1 MSQEILGHIL
11 IVDDD
16 FINRTLLATSLEEHQ
31 HSVESAENGRQALEL
46 LGQHSFDVILLDLL
60 MPELDGFEVLKHLKA
75 DPTLNHIP
83 VIVISSL
90 DEMDS
95 IVRCIE
101 MGALD
106 YLSKPFDPILLQAR
120 IHAALVSKYLYDI
133 QRQHLLEIQAEQQR
147 ADDLLLN
154 ILPAAIAS
162 RLKQGEKNIA
172 ENFTG
177 VSVLFA
183 DIVDFTEYAALRT
196 PSEVLDEL
204 NDIFAAFDLLTEAH
218 GLEKIKTIGDSYMVA
233 AGLPV
238 PCPDHA
244 ERLAFLALDM
254 LARFKE
260 LQQDRIES
268 LHLRIGIHSGP
279 VIAGVI
285 GNKKIAYDLWGDT
298 VNTAS
303 RMESHGVVDHIHI
316 SSDTFQLLPDTF
328 HCEMQGTISVKGK
341 GNMRTYLL
349 FGKE

>member
-1 MSQEILGHIL
+1 MTQEILGHIL

-16 FINRTLLATSLEEHQ
+16 FINRVLLAASLEEHH
-31 HSVESAENGRQALEL
+31 HSVEVAENGRQALEL
-46 LGQHSFDVILLDLL
+46 LEQHSFDVILLDLL
-60 MPELDGFEVLKHLKA
+60 MPELNGFEVLKRLKA
-75 DPTLNHIP
+75 NPTLNHIP

-90 DEMDS
+90 DEMES

-106 YLSKPFDPILLQAR
+106 YLSKPFDPVLLQAR

-147 ADDLLLN
+147 ADNLLLN

-162 RLKQGEKNIA
+162 RLKQGEKEIA

-183 DIVDFTEYAALRT
+183 DIVNFTEFAAQRT

-204 NDIFAAFDLLTEAH
+204 NAIFAEFDHLTETH

-238 PCPDHA
+238 PCTDHA
-244 ERLAFLALDM
+244 DRLASLALDISNS
-254 LARFKE
+254 FKRM
-260 LQQDRIES
+260 QQDRAIP

-285 GNKKIAYDLWGDT
+285 GSKKIAYDLWGDT

-341 GNMRTYLL
+341 GDMRTYLL
-349 FGKE
+349 LRKE